1 MKTEVAFLEA
11 WRRKEKFYKK
21 RRTLDRISE
30 MWTVEEWILPPHVFD
45 LCNCLSVG
53 TDHLNNTPWKSYNFG
68 SSKFQPW
75 LSFMDLSWS
84 AIEGLRARDLKA
96 ACLPYVKPALRTT
109 TTTPWNDPSTGSY
122 LTPQPRLGRVRISK
136 RVDGV
141 SGITRTCVVRYNNCC
156 WLLTSLLTL
165 DNRPSETLWREL
177 RCRKTAATSSV
188 LRLYSLFGIW

>member
-1 MKTEVAFLEA
+1 MKTDEAFLEA
-11 WRRKEKFYKK
+11 WRRKKKFYKE

-30 MWTVEEWILPPHVFD
+30 MWTVKERILPPHVFD

-53 TDHLNNTPWKSYNFG
+53 TDPLNNNLWKSYNFG
-68 SSKFQPW
+68 SYKFQPW

-96 ACLPYVKPALRTT
+96 ALRKACVTPHHDHAMEWPLNWFLP
-109 TTTPWNDPSTGSY
+109 NSI
-122 LTPQPRLGRVRISK
+122 QPRLGRVRISK

-156 WLLTSLLTL
+156 SLLTALLTL